1 MFDALNLKVASMFHI
16 AFQCVLTFDEIS
28 LKSALAYNSQRDF
41 IEGFENFGDLGQ
53 SKYMAT
59 HALVFMVSITGNY
72 HRENAAVTHLVM
84 YR

>member
-1 MFDALNLKVASMFHI
+1 MTRCAV
-16 AFQCVLTFDEIS
+16 TFDEIS
-28 LKSALAYNSQRDF
+28 LKSALAYNSQRDV

-59 HALVFMVSITGNY
+59 HALVFMVQ
-72 HRENAAVTHLVM
+72 V